1 MKFSISLH
9 YKRSNRY
16 ISFDGVEIYK
26 FEAKDLETHLAP
38 LYLGH
43 VWEDFSVDKM
53 KKLNFWIFAWFYDTG
68 NIEDILDIHICL
80 MKKCNIELCLDLL
93 KQCLL
98 DYKVLVDW

>member
-26 FEAKDLETHLAP
+26 FEAKDLETNLAP

-43 VWEDFSVDKM
+43 V
-53 KKLNFWIFAWFYDTG
+53 
-68 NIEDILDIHICL
+68 
-80 MKKCNIELCLDLL
+80 
-93 KQCLL
+93 
-98 DYKVLVDW
+98 